1 MTSKI
6 TPGSDLYYSLIKS
19 PKSQA
24 RDIQIILELFEN
36 LLSIPTNVS
45 DDQVAHAKL
54 QWWSDEIIKISQN
67 QGTHPISQDLYK
79 IITQYQ
85 INPNAFGQVISTIE
99 NTLQNTQFET
109 EQEIRNFYTYT
120 LGIRERM
127 IAKICFANSKNKT
140 NTDPAEYSQAIY
152 HLAYCVGLINNLKN
166 LRTNAQKLYGF
177 FSDEKLNNL
186 AMQKAEL
193 FSLKTNNNIKNL
205 IITELKKANQAYQDG
220 LILIPK
226 KHRKYLSSL
235 IIQCKLALTW
245 GKLLP
250 SENYEVLEKQISL
263 TPIRKYFIAR
273 F

>member
-1 MTSKI
+1 MTTKI
-6 TPGSDLYYSLIKS
+6 TPGSDIYYSLIKL

-24 RDIQIILELFEN
+24 KDIQIILELFEG
-36 LLSIPTNVS
+36 LLSIPTSVS

-54 QWWSDEIIKISQN
+54 QWWSEEIIKISQN
-67 QGTHPISQDLYK
+67 QGSHPISQDLYK

-127 IAKICFANSKNKT
+127 IAKICFADAKNKIS
-140 NTDPAEYSQAIY
+140 TDPTEYSQAIY

-166 LRTNAQKLYGF
+166 LRAHSQKLYGF
-177 FSDEKLNNL
+177 FSDEELNNL

-193 FSLKTNNNIKNL
+193 FSLKTNNNIKSL
-205 IITELKKANQAYQDG
+205 ISSELKKANQAYQDG
-220 LILIPK
+220 LKLIPK
-226 KHRKYLSSL
+226 KHRKYLSGL
-235 IIQCKLALTW
+235 ITQCKLALAW

-250 SENYEVLEKQISL
+250 SENYAILEKQISL
-263 TPIRKYFIAR
+263 TPVRKFFIA